1 MQNLGLDEFEGDDK
15 TDWGIDEKYFDPTF
29 ADKYKDL
36 VLQNPEKDGDRKV
49 IFDPSQKATT
59 EFKVNQGDVVLS
71 KSDPSNTIMQL
82 RVNSKTIYQ
91 VRAKYYK
98 PPVENIEVGNKGDLN
113 TYMQPLGLG
122 LLRDSN
128 NKDEGFPVLDIS
140 STQSANSASEALQN
154 EIDGLEQQMFTL
166 GSSMARVVSSM
177 NVVDKQLGIQKD
189 LVAAEPEKVVSQELA
204 NLAKAKEMRAFNA
217 SLMNRVVQINHDMIN
232 LLLG

>member
-1 MQNLGLDEFEGDDK
+1 
-15 TDWGIDEKYFDPTF
+15 
-29 ADKYKDL
+29 
-36 VLQNPEKDGDRKV
+36 
-49 IFDPSQKATT
+49 
-59 EFKVNQGDVVLS
+59 
-71 KSDPSNTIMQL
+71 
-82 RVNSKTIYQ
+82 
-91 VRAKYYK
+91 
-98 PPVENIEVGNKGDLN
+98 
-113 TYMQPLGLG
+113 MQPLGLG

-166 GSSMARVVSSM
+166 GSSMAQVVSSM

-189 LVAAEPEKVVSQELA
+189 LVAAEPESCRQELA